1 MKKLLLSLMLA
12 IVSSSAVAE
21 WVFVAETEEEDFST
35 FYADPV
41 TIRKS
46 GNNVKMCVLNVL
58 QHT

>member
-1 MKKLLLSLMLA
+1 MHKTILMILLVV
-12 IVSSSAVAE
+12 ISSSEMAE
-21 WVFVAETEEEDFST
+21 WVFVTETEEEDFST